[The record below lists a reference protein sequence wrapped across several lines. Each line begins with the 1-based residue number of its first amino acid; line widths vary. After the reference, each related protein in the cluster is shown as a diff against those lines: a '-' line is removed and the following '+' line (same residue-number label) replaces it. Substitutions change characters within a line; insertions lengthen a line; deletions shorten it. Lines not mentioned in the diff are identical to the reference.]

1 MKPGVWI
8 CPKPKRVLRS
18 HDELRDR
25 RELAKEFWLAR
36 KKIGL
41 LEAGDRCHFYEDDGS
56 EEMEEPVVIEDLAK
70 YDSLNTHLGK
80 AGGLN
85 FALQASVYT
94 MFEQGLP
101 APAPTRPFFFAIVDA
116 RHSVDERMWLNVLP
130 CFFSAD
136 ERAAVSFNP
145 SVCLCQL
152 AHSYLGM
159 KHKTDV
165 LDMAND
171 FLFTGMAVIRNQSYG
186 MTSCGTGGIWS
197 ITSARQ
203 LGEFFYGRTMI
214 EDSASSLEHFLKG
227 RKAVYVAPYAGKK
240 PEQQLMCAVP
250 KVSANY
256 LEALERWD
264 TGAVQCLCAQGL
276 GRPWFW
282 VTLSCMLVLITAMLL
297 PALLPTQDLQDL
309 TSLAVFA
316 EYLSNPAEHPFI
328 YVLVGAVV
336 LWTVFI
342 VTALVFSLFFTSALN
357 YTMRILVLFFNVTYP
372 FNSVSSIFWIM
383 IPPWICL
390 AGKFPFRFQP
400 VVAIAGSLALRL
412 VEWMIVMKTKKES
425 ERNGTHLYEYSIFR
439 SQQMNE
445 VTVPIKLRA
454 VMKGLAT
461 GYADV
466 VGKKDNSFWVSF
478 GTAQAVQWVQAWLA
492 SCMLAMIAGL
502 VGGVVNLCMHL
513 TTRRWSRRAPS
524 AWCSR
529 SSRSGSFGSPP
540 STCSRGAPSSS
551 RSATP
556 RCSCCSPSASSSS
569 SPRRPTRPSRSSP
582 SDERIEARRRRR
594 RGRRRRRSG
603 RRQSRR
609 RRRRRDMRRP
619 PAAAEGVAAR
629 PRGTQHEQQ
638 ATERLWIGPGN
649 KGGACGGVRQHRVHG
664 TNVGRRRCC

>member
-1 MKPGVWI
+1 MPPRCRPPTRPSGCVYPSPGVLTRI
-8 CPKPKRVLRS
+8 FCLLTPLPSPPLPSPLPPRQ
-18 HDELRDR
+18 LRDR

-70 YDSLNTHLGK
+70 YDSLNAHLGK

-502 VGGVVNLCMHL
+502 VGGVVNLCMHFDDPEVV
-513 TTRRWSRRAPS
+513 A
-524 AWCSR
+524 ACA
-529 SSRSGSFGSPP
+529 FGMVLALIQIWILWEPAFYVLKGRTIKLSLRH
-540 STCSRGAPSSS
+540 TEVLVLLAIGCFVIFA
-551 RSATP
+551 
-556 RCSCCSPSASSSS
+556 ASSYSTLS
-569 SPRRPTRPSRSSP
+569 LFS
-582 SDERIEARRRRR
+582 I
-594 RGRRRRRSG
+594 
-603 RRQSRR
+603 
-609 RRRRRDMRRP
+609 
-619 PAAAEGVAAR
+619 
-629 PRGTQHEQQ
+629 
-638 ATERLWIGPGN
+638 
-649 KGGACGGVRQHRVHG
+649 
-664 TNVGRRRCC
+664 